1 VSRFSYELPAAAI
14 ATAPVEPRSASRLL
28 VVPAEGTFEDR
39 VFRELPALSGR
50 YTALWVNATRVIRAR
65 LLLTKP
71 TGGALEIFLLEPVG
85 LAMEEALARTQS
97 VTWTCLVRG
106 ARRWSSGAAHAE
118 FTAPG
123 GIPWQLT
130 ARLVG
135 ADVGTRSIAFT
146 WEPLDS
152 SASTCTWGEVLE
164 AFGRVPL
171 PPYMH
176 REDTEDDRAAYQ
188 TVFATRPG
196 SVAAPTAGLHF
207 DDALW
212 EEMRARLA
220 VHQVTL
226 HVGAGTFRPLDEDG
240 PAAHTMHAEQCIL
253 DASTLAALAEAPDSG
268 RLAVGTTTLRTL
280 ESAYWYLVE
289 WHRTGK
295 RPAEVPQWIATGEA
309 AVHAEAL
316 GWGLR
321 DAAAWAVRTA
331 APGEGLA
338 FATSL
343 MVVPGYRIRTI
354 DGLVTNFHQP
364 ESTLL
369 CLVEAVAGEVWRE
382 AYAHALRSGY
392 RFLSYGDACLFEV
405 RR

>member
-1 VSRFSYELPAAAI
+1 MSRFSYDLPAAAI
-14 ATAPVEPRSASRLL
+14 ATAPVEPRSESRLL
-28 VVPAEGTFEDR
+28 VVPATGDFKDH
-39 VFRELPALSGR
+39 VFRELPALISN
-50 YTALWVNATRVIRAR
+50 YSALWVNATRVIRAR

-71 TGGALEIFLLEPVG
+71 TGGALEVFLLEPEG
-85 LAMEEALARTQS
+85 LAMEEALAETRS

-106 ARRWSSGAAHAE
+106 ARRWSSGEAHVDFSARDG
-118 FTAPG
+118 T
-123 GIPWQLT
+123 PWHLT

-135 ADVGTRSIAFT
+135 ADVGTRSVAFS
-146 WEPLDS
+146 WEPRDGAA
-152 SASTCTWGEVLE
+152 SACTWGEVLE

-176 REDTEDDRAAYQ
+176 REDTDADRVAYQ
-188 TVFATRPG
+188 TVFASQAG

-207 DDALW
+207 DESLWGTMCAL
-212 EEMRARLA
+212 LP
-220 VHQVTL
+220 VHRVTL
-226 HVGAGTFRPLDEDG
+226 HVGAGTFRPLDEAG
-240 PAAHTMHAEQCIL
+240 PTAHTMHAEQCIL

-295 RPAEVPQWIATGEA
+295 RPAEVPQWIATSEA
-309 AVHAEAL
+309 ADHAEAL

-343 MVVPGYRIRTI
+343 MIVPGYRIRTI
-354 DGLVTNFHQP
+354 DGLITNFHQP

-382 AYAHALRSGY
+382 AYAHALQSGY

>member
-1 VSRFSYELPAAAI
+1 MSRFSYDLPAAAI

-28 VVPAEGTFEDR
+28 VVPAEGSFEDR
-39 VFRELPALSGR
+39 GFRELPALSGR

-71 TGGALEIFLLEPVG
+71 TGGALEVFLLEPVG
-85 LAMEEALARTQS
+85 LSMEEALSSTQS
-97 VTWTCLVRG
+97 TTWTCLVRG

-118 FTAPG
+118 FTALG
-123 GIPWQLT
+123 GTLWQLS

-135 ADVGTRSIAFT
+135 EDVGTRNIAFT
-146 WEPLDS
+146 WEPRDS
-152 SASTCTWGEVLE
+152 TASSCAWGEVLE

-176 REDTEDDRAAYQ
+176 REDTEADRAAYQ

-212 EEMRARLA
+212 EEMRAQLA

-240 PAAHTMHAEQCIL
+240 PSAHTMHAEQCIL
-253 DASTLAALAEAPDSG
+253 DASTLAALADAPDFG

-280 ESAYWYLVE
+280 ESAFWYLVE

-295 RPAEVPQWIATGEA
+295 RPAEVSQWIATGEA
-309 AVHAEAL
+309 AEHAEAL

-321 DAAAWAVRTA
+321 DAAAWAVRTV
-331 APGEGLA
+331 APGEDLA

-343 MVVPGYRIRTI
+343 MIVPGYRIRTI